1 MSKNRLS
8 DYVMETCD
16 LLFKTINLF
25 RFMERDEKV
34 CCEWTVHQCYIMIS
48 LLDKGK
54 LTMKQ
59 LSKEMDLTTSTMT
72 RNIDKLVTA
81 GCVNRIS
88 DKDDKRRVYVKL
100 SDQGKKTAMFLRD
113 AQREFFSKMLEEVP
127 LSTRKQI
134 VKSLEIL
141 IENSKRLSGSCC
153 S

>member
-1 MSKNRLS
+1 MNDNRAT

-34 CCEWTVHQCYIMIS
+34 CFEWTVHQCYIMIS

-72 RNIDKLVTA
+72 RNIDKLVTV

-100 SDQGKKTAMFLRD
+100 SDQGKKTATSLRD
-113 AQREFFSKMLEEVP
+113 AQKKFFSKMLEDIPV
-127 LSTRKQI
+127 STRKQI
-134 VKSLEIL
+134 VKSLETL
-141 IENSKRLSGSCC
+141 IKSSKRISDSY
-153 S
+153 